1 MTQHFDS
8 SMTQI
13 NLLRS
18 VTSSVLCQHLRAFQM
33 SLPDDAASQAFKV
46 LVDAMIQALLTGE
59 KPADLALRIAKIN
72 NRKHPSLH
80 PLSVNEATATLADIK
95 KLRQLATKQNNTRG
109 SRKLDKYR
117 QELGALHCAK
127 ATQRDMQAWLKREKR
142 LKVSQTTI
150 RRYLSEM
157 KSHGE
162 IE

>member
-1 MTQHFDS
+1 MTHHFDS

-13 NLLRS
+13 DLLRS
-18 VTSSVLCQHLRAFQM
+18 ITNSALCQHLRTFQM
-33 SLPDDAASQAFKV
+33 TLQDDVPSQAFKALIDV
-46 LVDAMIQALLTGE
+46 MTQALLEGE
-59 KPADLALRIAKIN
+59 KPADLALRIAKVKH
-72 NRKHPSLH
+72 RKYPSLN
-80 PLSVNEATATLADIK
+80 PLSINEATAILANIK
-95 KLRQLATKQNNTRG
+95 KLRMLAKEHNNIRG

-117 QELGALHCAK
+117 QELAALHRAK
-127 ATQRDMQAWLKREKR
+127 ASQRDMQVWLKREKR